1 MLKVIEYGGR
11 PSYYYID
18 YSDLEPLR
26 KFYIEYEKIKH
37 LQTEFMQSHRMIEK
51 NVYETTYESGTR
63 IICNYND
70 TPVKFEGNEI
80 KPKWY
85 IMLKK

>member
-1 MLKVIEYGGR
+1 
-11 PSYYYID
+11 
-18 YSDLEPLR
+18 
-26 KFYIEYEKIKH
+26 
-37 LQTEFMQSHRMIEK
+37 MQGCFIGHRMVEK

-70 TPVKFEGNEI
+70 TPVNFEGNEI